1 MDVDLEVSVLAVAG
15 RGDIG
20 GGLIWRAQDEQ
31 NYYLTRANPLEQ
43 NIRSYR
49 VVKGV
54 RQQLANFN
62 QIIPTSRWHALRVV
76 VRGNHFQVMF
86 ITIDPSFH
94 AVPFYPGQVVYD
106 GAGANVWRK
115 LYIDTTKLT
124 NGVHKLFLR
133 TDAPISSGT
142 GSGVFV
148 VEFVVDNPVATP

>member
-1 MDVDLEVSVLAVAG
+1 MVTHYFIGFHSRASFCASASWAG
-15 RGDIG
+15 VIH
-20 GGLIWRAQDEQ
+20 
-31 NYYLTRANPLEQ
+31 LTSPE
-43 NIRSYR
+43 
-49 VVKGV
+49 
-54 RQQLANFN
+54 
-62 QIIPTSRWHALRVV
+62 
-76 VRGNHFQVMF
+76 
-86 ITIDPSFH
+86 PSFH
-94 AVPFYPGQVVYD
+94 AVPFYPGQVVSD